1 MKSKAGERAVQVIV
15 ALLKSSCYLGLFLGM
30 QVLVMLPVAFIA
42 GIQQAIGG
50 QDTFVQIM
58 ETCRELTDAAYAGEL
73 DEYRGVMAHN
83 HGIEFEKDDET
94 DIMEA

>member
-1 MKSKAGERAVQVIV
+1 MKPKAGERAVQVIV

-50 QDTFVQIM
+50 QEVGDQLYHMLICLLYTS
-58 ETCRELTDAAYAGEL
+58 DAA
-73 DEYRGVMAHN
+73 
-83 HGIEFEKDDET
+83 DD
-94 DIMEA
+94 

>member
-1 MKSKAGERAVQVIV
+1 
-15 ALLKSSCYLGLFLGM
+15 
-30 QVLVMLPVAFIA
+30 
-42 GIQQAIGG
+42 
-50 QDTFVQIM
+50 M